1 LWVNLPAKYKLTP
14 PKYQPILKEDI
25 KTVQMND
32 DSGSIRII
40 AGNFDKVQGPAT
52 TFTPIDVW
60 DISIKKL
67 MKFSIPEEKT
77 TIIFVRKGSVKI
89 CGEHVIQSPNIVL
102 LSSKGEG
109 ITLEPMTD
117 DETFVLLL
125 SGDPIN
131 EPIAARGPFVMN
143 TEKEIYQAMSDF
155 QSGKF

>member
-1 LWVNLPAKYKLTP
+1 M
-14 PKYQPILKEDI
+14 D
-25 KTVQMND
+25 D

-40 AGNFDKVQGPAT
+40 AGSFDKVQGPAS

-60 DISIKKL
+60 DILIKKI
-67 MKFSIPEEKT
+67 MKFSIPEGKT
-77 TIIFVRKGSVKI
+77 TIVFVRKGSVKI
-89 CGEHVIQSPNIVL
+89 CNDRVIQSPNVVL
-102 LSSKGEG
+102 LSNKGEG

-117 DETFVLLL
+117 EETFVLLL

-143 TEKEIYQAMSDF
+143 TDQELYQAMADF

>member
-1 LWVNLPAKYKLTP
+1 M
-14 PKYQPILKEDI
+14 D
-25 KTVQMND
+25 D

-40 AGNFDKVQGPAT
+40 AGSFDKVQGPAS

-60 DISIKKL
+60 DIFIKKI
-67 MKFSIPEEKT
+67 MKFSIPEGKT
-77 TIIFVRKGSVKI
+77 TIVFVRKGSVKV
-89 CGEHVIQSPNIVL
+89 CGDRVIQSPNVVL

-117 DETFVLLL
+117 EETFVLLL

-143 TEKEIYQAMSDF
+143 TDKELYQAMVDF

>member
-1 LWVNLPAKYKLTP
+1 MWVNLPAKYKLTP

-40 AGNFDKVQGPAT
+40 AGSFDKVQGPAT

-89 CGEHVIQSPNIVL
+89 CGERVIQSPNIVL

-109 ITLEPMTD
+109 ITLEPMTE